1 MTAAPGTRTI
11 GSVAILLVFS
21 AITALPILGIVL
33 LSLQPPDAMVSGF
46 KWPDRLHFGNYAR
59 AFEAAHFGSYLISS
73 LIVSS
78 AVVAGTVV
86 VSTLAGYAFGTMR
99 FAGQNFL
106 FYLLLAGLVIPF
118 EAVIVP
124 LYVELR
130 AARLTNTWWSV
141 ILPFIGVNAAF
152 GTFWM
157 RAYFRTVPRE
167 LIEAASLD
175 GAGSLRI
182 LWRVLLPGARP
193 ALLTLVVLVFMW
205 SWNEF
210 LLPLVML
217 SREDLRTAPLGLAF
231 FSGRYTTDLV
241 GMAAAAVMVALP
253 VVALFIA
260 THRRF
265 VHGLWAGAVKQ

>member
-1 MTAAPGTRTI
+1 MRAASRAQKARSATM
-11 GSVAILLVFS
+11 LLAFA
-21 AITALPILGIVL
+21 AITAAPILGIVL
-33 LSLQPPDAMVSGF
+33 LSLQPADAPVSGF
-46 KWPDRLHFGNYAR
+46 SWPDRLYFGNYAR
-59 AFEAAHFGSYLISS
+59 AFEAAHFASYLASS
-73 LIVSS
+73 LIVSG
-78 AVVAGTVV
+78 AVAAGTVV
-86 VSTLAGYAFGTMR
+86 VSTLAGYAFGTMQ
-99 FAGQNFL
+99 FAGRDAL

-118 EAVIVP
+118 ESVIVP

-130 AARLTNTWWSV
+130 SVGLTNTHASV
-141 ILPFIGVNAAF
+141 ILPLIGVNAAF

-157 RAYFRTVPRE
+157 RAYFRAVPRD

-193 ALLTLVVLVFMW
+193 ALLTLVVLAFLW

-217 SREDLRTAPLGLAF
+217 SSENLRTAPLGLAF
-231 FSGRYTTDLV
+231 FAGRYTTDLV

-253 VVALFIA
+253 VVALYVA

-265 VHGLWAGAVKQ
+265 VHGMWAGAVKQ

>member
-1 MTAAPGTRTI
+1 MTSAPGTRS
-11 GSVAILLVFS
+11 GWSVALLVAFA

-33 LSLQPPDAMVSGF
+33 LSLQPPDAQLAGF
-46 KWPDRLHFGNYAR
+46 AWPDRLHFGNYAR
-59 AFEAAHFGSYLISS
+59 AFETAHFGSYLVSS
-73 LIVSS
+73 LVVSS
-78 AVVAGTVV
+78 AVAAGTVV

-99 FAGQNFL
+99 FAGRDVL

-130 AARLTNTWWSV
+130 AAGLANTYGSV
-141 ILPFIGVNAAF
+141 ILPLIGVNAAF

-175 GAGSLRI
+175 GAGTLRT

-217 SREDLRTAPLGLAF
+217 SRVELRTAPLGLGF
-231 FSGRYTTDLV
+231 FAGRYTTDLV

-253 VVALFIA
+253 VVALFVA

-265 VHGLWAGAVKQ
+265 VHGMWVGAVKQ

>member
-1 MTAAPGTRTI
+1 MTAAPRAAATWSI
-11 GSVAILLVFS
+11 ALLL
-21 AITALPILGIVL
+21 ATAAVTVLPILGIVL
-33 LSLQPPDAMVSGF
+33 LSLQPEQAQLSGF
-46 KWPDRLHFGNYAR
+46 GWPDRLHFENYAR
-59 AFEAAHFGSYLISS
+59 AFETAHFANYLKSS
-73 LIVSS
+73 LIVST
-78 AVVAGTVV
+78 AVAAGTVA

-99 FAGQNFL
+99 FAGRDLL

-130 AARLTNTWWSV
+130 AAGLTNTYGSI
-141 ILPFIGVNAAF
+141 ILPLVGVNAAF

-157 RAYFRTVPRE
+157 RAYFRGVPRE

-182 LWRVLLPGARP
+182 LWKVLLPGARP
-193 ALLTLVVLVFMW
+193 ALMTLLVLVFMW

-231 FSGRYTTDLV
+231 FTGRYTTDRV

-253 VVALFIA
+253 VVALFVA

-265 VHGLWAGAVKQ
+265 VHGMWVGALKQ

>member
-1 MTAAPGTRTI
+1 MTASPRASV
-11 GSVAILLVFS
+11 GSAAILVSFAVL
-21 AITALPILGIVL
+21 TMLPILGIVL
-33 LSLQPPDAMVSGF
+33 LSLQPEQSNLFGFEVSN
-46 KWPDRLHFGNYAR
+46 RLHFENYTR
-59 AFEAAHFGSYLISS
+59 AFEVAHFGSYLQSS
-73 LIVSS
+73 LIVSV
-78 AVVAGTVV
+78 AVVVGTVV

-99 FAGQNFL
+99 FAGERTL
-106 FYLLLAGLVIPF
+106 FYLLLAGLIIPF

-130 AARLTNTWWSV
+130 AGKLTNTYASV
-141 ILPFIGVNAAF
+141 ILPLIGVNSAF

-157 RAYFRTVPRE
+157 RAYFRSVPRQ
-167 LIEAASLD
+167 LIDAAALD
-175 GAGSLRI
+175 GAGSLRV
-182 LWRVLLPGARP
+182 LWKVLLPGARP
-193 ALLTLVVLVFMW
+193 ALLTLVVLVFVW

-231 FSGRYTTDLV
+231 FTGRFTTDLV

-253 VVALFIA
+253 VVVLFIA

-265 VHGLWAGAVKQ
+265 VQGMWAGALKQ

>member
-1 MTAAPGTRTI
+1 MSASTRT
-11 GSVAILLVFS
+11 GVLGPAVLVSF
-21 AITALPILGIVL
+21 AVITVLPILGVVL
-33 LSLQPPDAMVSGF
+33 LSLQPEQAQLTGF
-46 KWPDRLHFGNYAR
+46 AWPDRLHLENYGR
-59 AFEAAHFGSYLISS
+59 AFDAAHFGGYLASS
-73 LIVSS
+73 LIVSI
-78 AVVAGTVV
+78 AVAAGTVV

-99 FAGQNFL
+99 FAGENVL
-106 FYLLLAGLVIPF
+106 FYVLLAGLVIPF

-130 AARLTNTWWSV
+130 AGRLTNTYWSV
-141 ILPFIGVNAAF
+141 ILPLIGTNCAF

-157 RAYFRTVPRE
+157 RATFRSVPRQ
-167 LIEAASLD
+167 LKEAAATD
-175 GAGSLRI
+175 GAGWLRI
-182 LWRVLLPGARP
+182 LWQVLLPAARP
-193 ALLTLVVLVFMW
+193 ALLTLVILVFMW

-231 FSGRYTTDLV
+231 FTGRYTPARV

-253 VVALFIA
+253 VVVLFIA

-265 VHGLWAGAVKQ
+265 VQGMWAGALKQ

>member
-1 MTAAPGTRTI
+1 MATSRSGTI
-11 GSVAILLVFS
+11 WSAAILLAFAAATV
-21 AITALPILGIVL
+21 LPILGIVL
-33 LSLQPPDAMVSGF
+33 LSLQPEQAVLSGF
-46 KWPDRLHFGNYAR
+46 EWPDRLHFGNYAR
-59 AFEAAHFGSYLISS
+59 AFEVAHFASYLASS
-73 LIVSS
+73 LVVSI
-78 AVVAGTVV
+78 AVTAGTVI

-99 FAGQNFL
+99 FAGDNFL

-124 LYVELR
+124 LYVELQ
-130 AARLTNTWWSV
+130 AARLTNTYASV
-141 ILPFIGVNAAF
+141 ILPLVGVNAAF

-157 RAYFRTVPRE
+157 RAYFRAVPRE

-182 LWRVLLPGARP
+182 LWKALLPGARP

-231 FSGRYTTDLV
+231 FAGRYTTDLA

-253 VVALFIA
+253 VVALFVA

-265 VHGLWAGAVKQ
+265 VHGMWVGALKQ

>member
-1 MTAAPGTRTI
+1 MTLARRPGI
-11 GSVAILLVFS
+11 GSAAILML
-21 AITALPILGIVL
+21 AAGITVLPIVGILL
-33 LSLQPPDAMVSGF
+33 LSLHPGDAQLAGF
-46 KWPDRLHFGNYAR
+46 ELPDRLHFENYAR
-59 AFEAAHFGSYLISS
+59 AFEVAHFAGYLQSS
-73 LIVSS
+73 LVVSA
-78 AVVAGTVV
+78 AVAAGTVV

-99 FAGQNFL
+99 FAGDSAL

-130 AARLTNTWWSV
+130 AAGLTNTYWSV
-141 ILPFIGVNAAF
+141 ILPLIGVNAAF

-157 RAYFRTVPRE
+157 RAYFRAVPRQ
-167 LIEAASLD
+167 LIEAAALD
-175 GAGSLRI
+175 GAGSLRT

-193 ALLTLVVLVFMW
+193 ALLTLAVLAFMW

-231 FSGRYTTDLV
+231 FAGQHTTDRV

-253 VVALFIA
+253 VVVLFIA

-265 VHGLWAGAVKQ
+265 VHGMWVGAVKQ

>member
-1 MTAAPGTRTI
+1 MATPRSGTI
-11 GSVAILLVFS
+11 WSAAILLAFAAATV
-21 AITALPILGIVL
+21 LPILGIVL
-33 LSLQPPDAMVSGF
+33 LSLQPEQAVLSGF
-46 KWPDRLHFGNYAR
+46 EWPDRLHFANYAR
-59 AFEAAHFGSYLISS
+59 AFEVAHFASYLASS
-73 LIVSS
+73 LVVSI
-78 AVVAGTVV
+78 AVTAGTVI

-99 FAGQNFL
+99 FAGDNFL

-124 LYVELR
+124 LYVELQ
-130 AARLTNTWWSV
+130 AARLTNTYASV
-141 ILPFIGVNAAF
+141 ILPLVGVNAAF

-157 RAYFRTVPRE
+157 RAYFRAVPRE
-167 LIEAASLD
+167 LLEAASLD

-182 LWRVLLPGARP
+182 LWKVLLPGARP

-231 FSGRYTTDLV
+231 FAGRYTTDLA

-253 VVALFIA
+253 VVALFVA

-265 VHGLWAGAVKQ
+265 VHGMWVGALKQ

>member
-1 MTAAPGTRTI
+1 MTAAPRT
-11 GSVAILLVFS
+11 GWWSAALLVSFA
-21 AITALPILGIVL
+21 AITVLPILGILL
-33 LSLQPPDAMVSGF
+33 LSLQPEEAQLSGF
-46 KWPDRLHFGNYAR
+46 EIPDRLAFENYAR
-59 AFEAAHFGSYLISS
+59 AWEVAHFGSYLRSS
-73 LIVSS
+73 LIVSV

-86 VSTLAGYAFGTMR
+86 VSTLSGYAFGTMR
-99 FAGQNFL
+99 FAGDNFL

-124 LYVELR
+124 LYVQLR
-130 AARLTNTWWSV
+130 AGHLTNTWWSV
-141 ILPFIGVNAAF
+141 ILPLIGVNSSF

-157 RAYFRTVPRE
+157 RAYFRAVPRQ
-167 LIEAASLD
+167 LIDAASLD

-231 FSGRYTTDLV
+231 FAGRYTVDRS

-253 VVALFIA
+253 VVVLFVA

-265 VHGLWAGAVKQ
+265 VHGMWVGALKQ

>member
-1 MTAAPGTRTI
+1 MSPAPRTAGW
-11 GSVAILLVFS
+11 SSAILVAF
-21 AITALPILGIVL
+21 AAVTVLPIVGIVL
-33 LSLQPPDAMVSGF
+33 LSLQPEQAQLAGF
-46 KWPDRLHFGNYAR
+46 ELPDRLHFENYAR
-59 AFEAAHFGSYLISS
+59 AFDVAHFASYLQSS
-73 LIVSS
+73 LIVSV

-99 FAGQNFL
+99 FPGDSLL

-130 AARLTNTWWSV
+130 GMQLTNSYWAV
-141 ILPFIGVNAAF
+141 ILPLVGVNSAF

-157 RAYFRTVPRE
+157 RAYFRNVPRPM
-167 LIEAASLD
+167 IEAAALD

-182 LWRVLLPGARP
+182 LWKVLLPGARP

-217 SREDLRTAPLGLAF
+217 SREELRTAPLGLAF
-231 FSGRYTTDLV
+231 FAGRFSTDRV

-253 VVALFIA
+253 VVALYIA

-265 VHGLWAGAVKQ
+265 VHGMWVGALKQ

>member
-1 MTAAPGTRTI
+1 MTAAPRTGI
-11 GSVAILLVFS
+11 WSFALLASFAALTV
-21 AITALPILGIVL
+21 LPIVGIVL
-33 LSLQPPDAMVSGF
+33 LSLQPAEAPISGF
-46 KWPDRLHFGNYAR
+46 ELPERLHFENYAR
-59 AFEAAHFGSYLISS
+59 AFEVAHFASYLKSS
-73 LIVSS
+73 LIVSV

-99 FAGQNFL
+99 FAGENVL
-106 FYLLLAGLVIPF
+106 FYLLLSGLVIPF

-130 AARLTNTWWSV
+130 AGGLTNSYWSV
-141 ILPFIGVNAAF
+141 VLPLIGVNSAF
-152 GTFWM
+152 GTYWM
-157 RAYFRTVPRE
+157 RAYFRSVPRQ
-167 LIEAASLD
+167 LLEAAAMD
-175 GAGSLRI
+175 GAGSLRT
-182 LWRVLLPGARP
+182 LWKVLLPGARP

-231 FSGRYTTDLV
+231 FTGRFTTDLA

-253 VVALFIA
+253 VAVLFVA

-265 VHGLWAGAVKQ
+265 VQGLWAGALKQ

>member
-1 MTAAPGTRTI
+1 MTAAPRTEAWNA
-11 GSVAILLVFS
+11 AILVSFGV
-21 AITALPILGIVL
+21 ITVLPIVGIVL
-33 LSLQPPDAMVSGF
+33 LSLQSGDGPVSGF
-46 KWPDRLHFGNYAR
+46 ELPDRLHFENYAR
-59 AFEAAHFGSYLISS
+59 AFEAAHFASYLKSS

-99 FAGQNFL
+99 FAGENVL
-106 FYLLLAGLVIPF
+106 FYLLLTGLVIPF

-130 AARLTNTWWSV
+130 AGNLTNSYWSV
-141 ILPFIGVNAAF
+141 ILPLIGMNSAF

-157 RAYFRTVPRE
+157 RAYFRSVPRQ
-167 LIEAASLD
+167 LMEAGAMD
-175 GAGSLRI
+175 GAGSFRI
-182 LWRVLLPGARP
+182 LWQILLPGARP

-231 FSGRYTTDLV
+231 FTGRYTMDLT

-253 VVALFIA
+253 VVVLFIA

-265 VHGLWAGAVKQ
+265 VHGMWVGAVKQ

>member
-1 MTAAPGTRTI
+1 VLNAAM
-11 GSVAILLVFS
+11 LLAFA
-21 AITALPILGIVL
+21 AITVLPIVGIVL
-33 LSLQPPDAMVSGF
+33 LSLQPEQAHLSGF
-46 KWPDRLHFGNYAR
+46 ELPDRLHFENYAR
-59 AFEAAHFGSYLISS
+59 AFEVAHFATYLQSS
-73 LIVSS
+73 LVVSI
-78 AVVAGTVV
+78 AVVAGTVI

-99 FAGQNFL
+99 FAGENVL
-106 FYLLLAGLVIPF
+106 FYLMLTGLVIPF

-130 AARLTNTWWSV
+130 AGNLTNTWWSV
-141 ILPFIGVNAAF
+141 ILPLIGVNSAF
-152 GTFWM
+152 GAFWM
-157 RAYFRTVPRE
+157 RAYFRAVPRQ
-167 LIEAASLD
+167 LIEAAELD

-182 LWRVLLPGARP
+182 LWKVLLPGARP

-217 SREDLRTAPLGLAF
+217 SRDELRTAPLGLAF
-231 FSGRYTTDLV
+231 FAGRYTTDRV

-253 VVALFIA
+253 VVALFVA

-265 VHGLWAGAVKQ
+265 VHGMWVGALKQ

>member
-1 MTAAPGTRTI
+1 MIAMPRAQILST
-11 GSVAILLVFS
+11 AILISFA
-21 AITALPILGIVL
+21 AITVLPILGVVL
-33 LSLQPPDAMVSGF
+33 LSLQPEQASSSGF
-46 KWPDRLHFGNYAR
+46 EWPDRLHFENYTR
-59 AFEAAHFGSYLISS
+59 AFQVAHFATYLQSS
-73 LIVSS
+73 LIVSI
-78 AVVAGTVV
+78 AVVVGTVV

-99 FAGQNFL
+99 FAGDDVL
-106 FYLLLAGLVIPF
+106 FYMLLTGLVIPF

-130 AARLTNTWWSV
+130 IGHLTNTYWSV
-141 ILPFIGVNAAF
+141 ILPLIGTNSAF

-157 RAYFRTVPRE
+157 RAYFRSVPRQ
-167 LIEAASLD
+167 LLEAAEMD
-175 GAGSLRI
+175 GAGSLRT
-182 LWRVLLPGARP
+182 LWKVLLPGARP
-193 ALLTLVVLVFMW
+193 ALLTLMVLVFMW

-231 FSGRYTTDLV
+231 FTGRYTSDLS

-253 VVALFIA
+253 VVALFIF

-265 VHGLWAGAVKQ
+265 VHGMWVGALKQ

>member
-1 MTAAPGTRTI
+1 M
-11 GSVAILLVFS
+11 LVTF
-21 AITALPILGIVL
+21 AVITVLPIVGIVL
-33 LSLQPPDAMVSGF
+33 LSLQPEGAQLAGF
-46 KWPDRLHFGNYAR
+46 EWPDRLDAGNYAR
-59 AFEAAHFGSYLISS
+59 AFEVAHFSSYLASS
-73 LIVSS
+73 LVVSI

-86 VSTLAGYAFGTMR
+86 VSTLSGYAFGTMR
-99 FAGQNFL
+99 FPGQDLL
-106 FYLLLAGLVIPF
+106 FYLLLSGLVIPF

-124 LYVELR
+124 LYVELQ

-141 ILPFIGVNAAF
+141 ILPLIGTNSAF

-157 RAYFRTVPRE
+157 RAYFRAVPRQ
-167 LIEAASLD
+167 LMEAAAMD

-182 LWRVLLPGARP
+182 LWKVLLPGARP

-231 FSGRYTTDLV
+231 FAGRYTTDRV

-253 VVALFIA
+253 VVVLFIA

-265 VHGLWAGAVKQ
+265 VRGLWVGALKQ

>member
-1 MTAAPGTRTI
+1 MTAPPGWRATW
-11 GSVAILLVFS
+11 GVVLLV
-21 AITALPILGIVL
+21 ATAAVTVLPILGIVL
-33 LSLQPPDAMVSGF
+33 LSLQPGDAQLSGF
-46 KWPDRLHFGNYAR
+46 AWPDRLHFENYAR
-59 AFEAAHFGSYLISS
+59 AFEAAHFASYLKSS
-73 LIVSS
+73 LIVSTLV
-78 AVVAGTVV
+78 AAGTVV

-99 FAGQNFL
+99 FAGRDLL

-124 LYVELR
+124 LYVELQ
-130 AARLTNTWWSV
+130 AAGITNSYGSV
-141 ILPFIGVNAAF
+141 ILPLIGVNAAF

-157 RAYFRTVPRE
+157 RAYFRGVPRE

-193 ALLTLVVLVFMW
+193 AVLTLVVLVFMW

-231 FSGRYTTDLV
+231 FAGRFTTDRV

-253 VVALFIA
+253 VVALFAA

-265 VHGLWAGAVKQ
+265 VHGMWVGALKQ

>member
-1 MTAAPGTRTI
+1 VSAVPGRATSSAAI
-11 GSVAILLVFS
+11 LISVATLTV
-21 AITALPILGIVL
+21 LPIIGVVL
-33 LSLQPPDAMVSGF
+33 LSLQPGEAQLSGF
-46 KWPDRLHFGNYAR
+46 ELPDRLHFENYAR
-59 AFEAAHFGSYLISS
+59 AFEVAHFASYLQAS
-73 LIVSS
+73 LIVSV
-78 AVVAGTVV
+78 AVLAGTVV

-99 FAGQNFL
+99 FRGENVL
-106 FYLLLAGLVIPF
+106 FYLLLAGLIIPF

-130 AARLTNTWWSV
+130 AAHLTNSYAAV
-141 ILPFIGVNAAF
+141 ILPLIGTNCAF

-157 RAYFRTVPRE
+157 RAYFRAVPRQ
-167 LIEAASLD
+167 LIEAATMD

-182 LWRVLLPGARP
+182 LCRVLLPGARP

-231 FSGRYTTDLV
+231 FAGRYTTDRV

-253 VVALFIA
+253 VVVLFVA

-265 VHGLWAGAVKQ
+265 VHGMWVGALKQ

>member
-1 MTAAPGTRTI
+1 MIAAARTGIPGTAMLI
-11 GSVAILLVFS
+11 AFA
-21 AITALPILGIVL
+21 AITVLPILGIVL
-33 LSLQPPDAMVSGF
+33 LSLQPPDVQTSGF
-46 KWPDRLHFGNYAR
+46 AWPDRLHFGNYAR
-59 AFEAAHFGSYLISS
+59 AFETAHFASYLQSS
-73 LIVSS
+73 LIVSV

-86 VSTLAGYAFGTMR
+86 VSTLAGYAFGTMS
-99 FAGQNFL
+99 FSGANVL
-106 FYLLLAGLVIPF
+106 FYLLLSGLVIPF

-130 AARLTNTWWSV
+130 AAQHTNSYWSV
-141 ILPFIGVNAAF
+141 ILPLIGINSAF

-157 RAYFRTVPRE
+157 RAYFRGVPRQ
-167 LIEAASLD
+167 LIEAAALD

-182 LWRVLLPGARP
+182 LWKVLLPGARP

-231 FSGRYTTDLV
+231 FAGRYTTDRV

-253 VVALFIA
+253 VVVLFIA

-265 VHGLWAGAVKQ
+265 VHGMWVGALKQ

>member
-1 MTAAPGTRTI
+1 VTAARRTDAWNA
-11 GSVAILLVFS
+11 AILVSFA
-21 AITALPILGIVL
+21 AITVLPIVGIVL
-33 LSLQPPDAMVSGF
+33 LSLQSGHGPVSGF
-46 KWPDRLHFGNYAR
+46 ELPDRLHFENYAR
-59 AFEAAHFGSYLISS
+59 AFEAAHFASYLKSS

-99 FAGQNFL
+99 FAGENFL
-106 FYLLLAGLVIPF
+106 FYLLLTGLLIPF

-130 AARLTNTWWSV
+130 AGNLTNTYWSV
-141 ILPFIGVNAAF
+141 ILPLIGVNSAF

-157 RAYFRTVPRE
+157 RAYFRSVPRQ
-167 LIEAASLD
+167 LLEAGAMD
-175 GAGSLRI
+175 GAGSFRI
-182 LWRVLLPGARP
+182 LWQVLLPGARP

-231 FSGRYTTDLV
+231 FAGRYTMDLV

-253 VVALFIA
+253 VVVLFVA

-265 VHGLWAGAVKQ
+265 VHGMWVGALKQ

>member
-1 MTAAPGTRTI
+1 MTAAPRNGTAW
-11 GSVAILLVFS
+11 SAALLFAFA

-33 LSLQPPDAMVSGF
+33 LSLQPEGAQLSGF
-46 KWPDRLHFGNYAR
+46 EWPDRLHFGNYAR
-59 AFEAAHFGSYLISS
+59 AFATAHFGSYLASS

-78 AVVAGTVV
+78 AVTAGTVV

-99 FAGQNFL
+99 FAGRDFL

-130 AARLTNTWWSV
+130 TLGLANTRGSV
-141 ILPFIGVNAAF
+141 ILPLIGVNAAF

-157 RAYFRTVPRE
+157 RAYFRAVPRE

-175 GAGSLRI
+175 GAGSSRI

-217 SREDLRTAPLGLAF
+217 AREDLRTAPLGLAF
-231 FSGRYTTDLV
+231 FAGRYTTDLA

-253 VVALFIA
+253 VVALFVA

-265 VHGLWAGAVKQ
+265 VHGMWVGAVKQ

>member
-1 MTAAPGTRTI
+1 VTAVPRT
-11 GSVAILLVFS
+11 GILSAAVLVSF
-21 AITALPILGIVL
+21 AVITVLPILGVVL
-33 LSLQPPDAMVSGF
+33 LSLQPEQAQLSGF
-46 KWPDRLHFGNYAR
+46 EWPDRLHFENYAR
-59 AFEAAHFGSYLISS
+59 AFDVAHFSSYLKSS
-73 LIVSS
+73 LIVSV

-86 VSTLAGYAFGTMR
+86 VSTLSGYAFGTMR
-99 FAGQNFL
+99 FPGENIL
-106 FYLLLAGLVIPF
+106 FYLLLTGLVIPF

-130 AARLTNTWWSV
+130 TIRLTNTYASV
-141 ILPFIGVNAAF
+141 ILPLIATNSAF

-157 RAYFRTVPRE
+157 RAYFRSVPRQ
-167 LIEAASLD
+167 LIESAALD

-182 LWRVLLPGARP
+182 LWKILLPGARP

-231 FSGRYTTDLV
+231 FAGRYTTDRV

-253 VVALFIA
+253 VVVLFMA

-265 VHGLWAGAVKQ
+265 VHGMWVGALKQ